1 MKPITRLCSMLALG
15 LTSTL
20 ALAVPPKTLIT
31 HNKTNL
37 DSNAF
42 IAGRIP
48 SQHPTRAHS
57 DGKVIWASVNLAC
70 RGLLV
75 NGTCPAVIKLNPKG
89 PNPITLGMV
98 NLDLKTGIIQPK
110 ELHAN
115 GYALIVNGPGETTII
130 QE

>member
-1 MKPITRLCSMLALG
+1 MKPFTHLCSMLALG

-20 ALAVPPKTLIT
+20 ALAVPPKMLIT
-31 HNKTNL
+31 HNKTSL

-48 SQHPTRAHS
+48 SQHPTRANS

-70 RGLLV
+70 RGLLI
-75 NGTCPAVIKLNPKG
+75 NGKCPALIKLNPKG
-89 PNPITLGMV
+89 PNPIILGTV

-110 ELHAN
+110 ELHAS
-115 GYALIVNGPGETTII
+115 GYAFIVNGPGETTII